1 MVEII
6 STGIERLD
14 EALIDGKGITMGTSM
29 MIEGSAGSGKELLAK
44 QYASAGVGSENV
56 VYFSTDETSDE
67 LIDTFEQYNWPTDLR
82 IVNVG
87 TQYFEKVLSRELQAS
102 RFKQEGLSVAELRNL
117 GSYGSTTDQ
126 INFVADMTYEISKLK
141 APFRVVIDSL
151 DFFMQYYNPI
161 EVLSAMRTIKEYAQA
176 NGGTI
181 MYTMS
186 AGTCEPRIHSQIEA
200 ICDVVI
206 ELEVGRMAAE
216 FENRLIIKKIRNH
229 PEKAA
234 VMIYA
239 VTENGITPE
248 MITRVA

>member
-1 MVEII
+1 MAKIV

-14 EALIDGKGITMGTSM
+14 EALIDEKGIPVGSTVL
-29 MIEGSAGSGKELLAK
+29 IEGTAGSGKELLAK
-44 QYASAGVGSENV
+44 QFAAAGVGSENV

-67 LIDTFEQYNWPTDLR
+67 LIETFEQYRWATDLR

-102 RFKQEGLSVAELRNL
+102 RFKQEGLSVSELRNL
-117 GSYGSTTDQ
+117 GSYGSTADQ
-126 INFVADMTYEISKLK
+126 INFVADMTYEVSKLR

-151 DFFMQYYNPI
+151 DFFFQYYNPI

-176 NGGTI
+176 NGGTV
-181 MYTMS
+181 MYTVS
-186 AGTCEPRIHSQIEA
+186 EGAHDIRIQSQMEA
-200 ICDVVI
+200 ISDVVI
-206 ELEVGRMAAE
+206 QLEVGRMAAE
-216 FENRLIIKKIRNH
+216 FENRMIIKKIRNH
-229 PEKAA
+229 PEKSA

-239 VTENGITPE
+239 VTEHGITPE